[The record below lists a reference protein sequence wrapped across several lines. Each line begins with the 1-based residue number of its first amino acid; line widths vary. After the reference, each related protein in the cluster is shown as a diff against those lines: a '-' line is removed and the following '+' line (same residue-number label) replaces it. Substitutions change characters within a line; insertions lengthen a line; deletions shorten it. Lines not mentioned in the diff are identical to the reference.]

1 MALGGEGALACAE
14 LHEVDTLRD
23 IGSMTQVTPLL
34 LAALLSLPL
43 AGGCA
48 SACKRVAADRQEFL
62 ARPVQTSAPQMAL
75 VLPLAALSQEMTR
88 KLARA
93 RPMSL
98 NLPRPGIAGFD
109 LDLGAASARLTSITV
124 LPAADDHLGFR
135 VAVGLGSGNQA
146 IATIELEAEV
156 RPQLDLSRGAVTVSL
171 SPRDI
176 ASLRPRLPPAEERRL
191 GDFLWS
197 KVPGLARQLI
207 DRGTIDGVVRQ
218 LSRDLLGPM
227 WPKIR
232 DSLLADVGT
241 LTEFTIDLPDEL
253 PIAALALRSSPAD
266 LELAVTLALP
276 ASGLARARGRS
287 PGTPAGLPQVRI
299 SGSAVAELANA
310 AMRGGSLPE
319 RYTREG
325 SPSPSGEFEAGV
337 TWVSGAR
344 PLKVHVWSTAGDCT
358 YVRFGGTPSAAV
370 RGEQVRFAVDDGAL
384 ERSMG
389 SAKVRM
395 ALWLGGVG
403 RRTFEVS
410 ESAASSLRFELFGAP
425 MRARATSV
433 QIGADEV
440 ALGIV
445 LTEEPAARRR

>member
-1 MALGGEGALACAE
+1 LALGGEGALACAE

-325 SPSPSGEFEAGV
+325 SPSPQRRIRGGRDVGERGAAAQGACVVDRGRLYVCALRRDPERG
-337 TWVSGAR
+337 GAR
-344 PLKVHVWSTAGDCT
+344 GAGPL
-358 YVRFGGTPSAAV
+358 
-370 RGEQVRFAVDDGAL
+370 RG
-384 ERSMG
+384 
-389 SAKVRM
+389 
-395 ALWLGGVG
+395 G
-403 RRTFEVS
+403 RR
-410 ESAASSLRFELFGAP
+410 
-425 MRARATSV
+425 RARALDGLGE
-433 QIGADEV
+433 GAHGAV
-440 ALGIV
+440 ARRGRPPHLRGERV
-445 LTEEPAARRR
+445 GGVEPALRAVRRADAGARDERADRGG

>member
-1 MALGGEGALACAE
+1 MGLMPRRRRRRDCLALGGEGALACAE

-276 ASGLARARGRS
+276 ASGLARAPRSQPWDARGAASGEDLRLGGGGAGERGDARRLLARTLHAGGLSEPQRRIRGGRDVGERGAAAQGACVVDRGRLYVCALRRD
-287 PGTPAGLPQVRI
+287 P
-299 SGSAVAELANA
+299 E
-310 AMRGGSLPE
+310 RGGA
-319 RYTREG
+319 RG
-325 SPSPSGEFEAGV
+325 AG
-337 TWVSGAR
+337 
-344 PLKVHVWSTAGDCT
+344 PL
-358 YVRFGGTPSAAV
+358 
-370 RGEQVRFAVDDGAL
+370 RG
-384 ERSMG
+384 
-389 SAKVRM
+389 
-395 ALWLGGVG
+395 G
-403 RRTFEVS
+403 RR
-410 ESAASSLRFELFGAP
+410 
-425 MRARATSV
+425 RARALDGLGE
-433 QIGADEV
+433 GAHGAV
-440 ALGIV
+440 ARRGRPPHLRGERV
-445 LTEEPAARRR
+445 GGVEPALRAVRRADAGARDERADRGG